1 MAYLSCRHIY
11 NQKQHIY
18 DFNLEVKDG
27 DFVILF
33 GNKTCGNSSILRM
46 MAGLNPISSGQF
58 LMNHKVMNRIHPQK
72 REIGMVFSDY
82 MLHSNMTI
90 YDNIILG
97 LKQHKIPKEQIP
109 YSIKN
114 IAKILE
120 LSHLLECK
128 PTDLNKSQ
136 KLCVA
141 IARAV
146 IQNPKALLLDHPL
159 TGFEEAMR
167 IPLRTKIS
175 RLHQKFG
182 LTIIYATDNLGD
194 AMALG
199 TKIIAMNTGSIEQ
212 IGFPKSNF
220 LEAICMIRE
229 TAVSLKIDN
238 SEIPLPPAKAA
249 PLLAGNYNAKYI
261 IAGIRPEDITILTE
275 LPITKNGFLEGTIID
290 KTASKSDLCFT
301 VKTMMNEL
309 IVQSQLMNQTSVGED
324 VYLLPDV
331 SKMILF
337 DMDSGNR
344 IM

>member
-1 MAYLSCRHIY
+1 
-11 NQKQHIY
+11 
-18 DFNLEVKDG
+18 
-27 DFVILF
+27 
-33 GNKTCGNSSILRM
+33 
-46 MAGLNPISSGQF
+46 
-58 LMNHKVMNRIHPQK
+58 
-72 REIGMVFSDY
+72 
-82 MLHSNMTI
+82 
-90 YDNIILG
+90 
-97 LKQHKIPKEQIP
+97 
-109 YSIKN
+109 
-114 IAKILE
+114 
-120 LSHLLECK
+120 
-128 PTDLNKSQ
+128 
-136 KLCVA
+136 
-141 IARAV
+141 
-146 IQNPKALLLDHPL
+146 L

-261 IAGIRPEDITILTE
+261 IAGIRTEDITILTE